1 MTKRVFVATAL
12 VAVAG
17 SVASA
22 QDGRF
27 NVGNL
32 VVSSVESSAAL
43 TNAATSAFLREF
55 SVGGSQTGD
64 FVAFNSG
71 STGRRLTNSGT
82 ATSEGTLTLSPG
94 GRFLSYQGYDAAAG
108 TASVV
113 GTTSATVNRMVGI
126 VDVTNLG
133 VDLTTALGDAYSANN
148 IRSSVYNDAT
158 GQIFTGGTATA
169 TGGVRETTLGGT
181 TTTARST
188 NLSNIRVV
196 NLFNGQVY
204 FSAASG
210 AFQGIGVIDLATN
223 TASLLP
229 GFPTTSGPSAY
240 DFLFTDANTL
250 YVADDRAPASGGGL
264 QKWTFNGT
272 TWSLQYTMSTGL
284 TNGLRG
290 LTFDPN
296 TGTFYAIDAASATRL
311 VSVVDTGASSSFS
324 VLAVA
329 PANTVF
335 RGVEFIIPTPGTV
348 ALMGMGSLLAFRRRR
363 A

>member
-1 MTKRVFVATAL
+1 MMQRVFVAAAL
-12 VAVAG
+12 VAAAG

-22 QDGRF
+22 QDGQF

-32 VVSSVESSAAL
+32 VVSSVESSASL

-55 SVGGSQTGD
+55 TVGGALTGD
-64 FVAFNSG
+64 FVSFNSG

-82 ATSEGTLTLSPG
+82 ATSEGALALSPG

-108 TASVV
+108 TASIV
-113 GTTSATVNRMVGI
+113 GTTSAAVNRVVGV
-126 VDVTNLG
+126 VDITTLG
-133 VDLTTALGDAYSANN
+133 ADLSTALTDAYSGNN
-148 IRSSVYNDAT
+148 LRSSVYNDAT
-158 GQIFTGGTATA
+158 GQIFTGGNATT

-188 NLSNIRVV
+188 NLANVRVV

-210 AFQGIGVIDLATN
+210 TFQGIGVIDLATN

-229 GFPTTSGPSAY
+229 GFPTSSGPSAY
-240 DFLFTDANTL
+240 DFVFTDANTL
-250 YVADDRAPASGGGL
+250 YVADDRLASSGGGL

-272 TWSLQYTMSTGL
+272 TWSLQYTMNTGL

-290 LTFDPN
+290 LTFDPT
-296 TGTFYAIDAASATRL
+296 TGTFYAIDAATSPRL
-311 VSVVDTGASSSFS
+311 VSVVDSGVGSTFTI
-324 VLAVA
+324 LATS
-329 PANTVF
+329 PANTAF
-335 RGVEFIIPTPGTV
+335 RGVEFIIPTPGTA
-348 ALMGMGSLLAFRRRR
+348 ALMGLGSIMAFRRRR